1 MIKIDDIIGDIIFI
15 SFGDLK
21 RFKDIGITESS
32 GHFLLKGYDQ
42 MGIWL
47 EHPGIVIIRSEDE
60 TGNPLPISEH
70 IKENIAADFIVTW
83 DNVNTIMHYPFR
95 EGFDFPNEFKKNFGF
110 RFGHE
115 ETETKK

>member
-1 MIKIDDIIGDIIFI
+1 MINLDEIIGDIIFI
-15 SFGDLK
+15 SFCNLE
-21 RFKDIGITESS
+21 RFKDIGITQSS

-60 TGNPLPISEH
+60 TGNPLPVSKH
-70 IKENIAADFIVTW
+70 SKENIAADFIVTW
-83 DNVNTIMHYPFR
+83 NNVNTIMHYPER
-95 EGFDFPNEFKKNFGF
+95 EGFDFPNEFNKNFGF

-115 ETETKK
+115 EKELE